1 MDKKVLTSEEIQ
13 NIKELKQGFFDLT
26 SNLGNVE
33 IQIMN
38 LNLKKEQLKSNLI
51 QLQEQE
57 QVLANQLEEKYGK
70 GSISLETGEFLP
82 LE

>member
-1 MDKKVLTSEEIQ
+1 MDKKVLTFEEIQ
-13 NIKELKQGFFDLT
+13 ELKELKQGFFDLT
-26 SNLGNVE
+26 SNLGNIE

>member
-1 MDKKVLTSEEIQ
+1 
-13 NIKELKQGFFDLT
+13 
-26 SNLGNVE
+26 
-33 IQIMN
+33 MN

>member
-1 MDKKVLTSEEIQ
+1 MNKKVLTSEEIQ
-13 NIKELKQGFFDLT
+13 ELKELKQGFFNLT
-26 SNLGNVE
+26 SNLGNIE

>member
-13 NIKELKQGFFDLT
+13 ELKELKQGFFDLT
-26 SNLGNVE
+26 SNLGNIE

>member
-13 NIKELKQGFFDLT
+13 ELKELKQGFLDLT
-26 SNLGNVE
+26 SNLGNIE

-38 LNLKKEQLKSNLI
+38 LKLRKEQLKSNLL

-57 QVLANQLEEKYGK
+57 QVLAEKLEEKYGK

-82 LE
+82 IE

>member
-26 SNLGNVE
+26 SNLGNIE

>member
-13 NIKELKQGFFDLT
+13 ELKELKQGFFNLT
-26 SNLGNVE
+26 SNLGNIE

>member
-13 NIKELKQGFFDLT
+13 ELKELKQGFFNLT
-26 SNLGNVE
+26 SNLGNIE

-38 LNLKKEQLKSNLI
+38 LNLKKEQLKLNLI